1 MSEGLL
7 CGRVAFMGCH
17 WLDVNVDQLFLL
29 IEDLAA
35 NTTRH
40 AEAPCV
46 K

>member
-7 CGRVAFMGCH
+7 CGRVAFAGWH

-29 IEDLAA
+29 IEELTV

-40 AEAPCV
+40 VEAPCV
-46 K
+46 

>member
-7 CGRVAFMGCH
+7 CGRVTFVGWR
-17 WLDVNVDQLFLL
+17 WLDVNIDQLFLL
-29 IEDLAA
+29 IEELAA

>member
-1 MSEGLL
+1 MSNDLL
-7 CGRVAFMGCH
+7 SGRVAFVGWH

-29 IEDLAA
+29 IEDLAV

-40 AEAPCV
+40 AEAPYV

>member
-1 MSEGLL
+1 MSNDLL
-7 CGRVAFMGCH
+7 SGRVAFVGWH

-29 IEDLAA
+29 IEELAA